1 MKCSKCGKEIDE
13 NDKFCTYCGNENK
26 LEDEENGN
34 KKGRWKKYIK
44 EFFLSKTFI
53 IYTIIVGL
61 IIGAFLSDTN
71 IDISFVCF
79 LGIYCYITILFA
91 VILPV
96 WIVNK
101 ITTKKMNETKETIE
115 INAEKNENIT
125 REYRK
130 KCNVC
135 GHIFCYTDKDVAIN
149 NERIKLANSYQARMF
164 TQGLMRNNKIDWR
177 YNQEKMEQSL
187 NQIVDFSKC
196 SKCGSTDLIDYD
208 NEKKAEESITI
219 NSTDEIIKYKELLD
233 KGILTQE
240 EFDKKKKELLKL

>member
-79 LGIYCYITILFA
+79 
-91 VILPV
+91 
-96 WIVNK
+96 
-101 ITTKKMNETKETIE
+101 
-115 INAEKNENIT
+115 
-125 REYRK
+125 
-130 KCNVC
+130 
-135 GHIFCYTDKDVAIN
+135 
-149 NERIKLANSYQARMF
+149 
-164 TQGLMRNNKIDWR
+164 
-177 YNQEKMEQSL
+177 
-187 NQIVDFSKC
+187 
-196 SKCGSTDLIDYD
+196 
-208 NEKKAEESITI
+208 
-219 NSTDEIIKYKELLD
+219 
-233 KGILTQE
+233 
-240 EFDKKKKELLKL
+240 